1 MRTKVGLLLAIVL
14 IPSVPVFAHHS
25 YTMFDRDKVITLQGT
40 VRTWE
45 MGNPHAYLWIYSTN
59 ESGEKVLWGLE
70 GPSPLILIRNGWGK
84 NSVKPGDKVTVVV
97 NPLKDGRNG
106 GNLVKMTLEDGRV
119 FYGTRIP
126 GSPSEDSPS
135 EPNGAG
141 K

>member
-1 MRTKVGLLLAIVL
+1 MNRTSIVL
-14 IPSVPVFAHHS
+14 TAALALTTPVLAHHS
-25 YTMFDRDKVITLQGT
+25 YTMFDRDKTITIQGT

-45 MGNPHAYLWIYSTN
+45 MGNPHAYLWIYATSDN
-59 ESGEKVLWGLE
+59 GERVLWGLE

-84 NSVKPGDKVTVVV
+84 NSVKPGDKVTVVL

-126 GSPSEDSPS
+126 GSPAE
-135 EPNGAG
+135 EPQTEQNAG
-141 K
+141 DK